1 MSEQKNFQD
10 KKNKNPMSKTITL
23 FCFFFATGFAICMGT
38 MSFWVYEQDMVNRY
52 HAYTADIL
60 NYVAREIDGDD
71 LQNCMITKT
80 KSAKYHELQNLTNDL
95 KETHALEFL
104 YIIQPLSENPPDNM
118 MDVLAAYTQAGKA
131 AGTDGL
137 TDLGKLTGDAYPP
150 DVAKN
155 YLARMD
161 RNPEVTFFPNDTEFG
176 NIYTA
181 IRPIFN
187 SKGEPIA
194 VLCADVL
201 VDEINAGKIR
211 FIKMSVAVALFAGVI
226 LILITS
232 RWLRLR
238 IAEPIM
244 RLKNSA
250 TSFAE
255 RSHGTKDLDVL
266 EFEDPKISTNDEL
279 EDLANA
285 LSSMC
290 KDMKAYTA
298 EIILSE
304 KRMHALKERVVKMRN
319 LAHKDALTGAGN
331 KTAYEDAIKRMDWD
345 ILAGKAKFAIIMM
358 DLNYLK
364 KVNDTFGHDKGN
376 LYLINAY
383 KMIKEF
389 FAEEDIFRIGGDE
402 FALLLQGEEYEHATL
417 RLNDFREKVSEQ
429 IKNSAIEPWERISV
443 ACGIAYYNPQNH
455 EDALDVFKEADK
467 VMYQEKKRMKANRE

>member
-201 VDEINAGKIR
+201 VDEINA
-211 FIKMSVAVALFAGVI
+211 
-226 LILITS
+226 
-232 RWLRLR
+232 
-238 IAEPIM
+238 
-244 RLKNSA
+244 
-250 TSFAE
+250 
-255 RSHGTKDLDVL
+255 
-266 EFEDPKISTNDEL
+266 
-279 EDLANA
+279 
-285 LSSMC
+285 
-290 KDMKAYTA
+290 
-298 EIILSE
+298 
-304 KRMHALKERVVKMRN
+304 
-319 LAHKDALTGAGN
+319 
-331 KTAYEDAIKRMDWD
+331 
-345 ILAGKAKFAIIMM
+345 
-358 DLNYLK
+358 
-364 KVNDTFGHDKGN
+364 
-376 LYLINAY
+376 
-383 KMIKEF
+383 
-389 FAEEDIFRIGGDE
+389 
-402 FALLLQGEEYEHATL
+402 
-417 RLNDFREKVSEQ
+417 
-429 IKNSAIEPWERISV
+429 
-443 ACGIAYYNPQNH
+443 
-455 EDALDVFKEADK
+455 
-467 VMYQEKKRMKANRE
+467 